1 MAVPWG
7 GEEVDMTKIEERIQ
21 EERERSKL
29 LRKLHCGFDLDTSDR
44 HALNIDSEGH
54 AEGAAI

>member
-29 LRKLHCGFDLDTSDR
+29 LRKELACECPDTSCPVE
-44 HALNIDSEGH
+44 HET
-54 AEGAAI
+54 